1 MNSVID
7 HVFVCCAEDAPEAEA
22 LLRLGFDEGPPNRH
36 PGQGTACRRFVFAN
50 AYLELLWVEDPD
62 EARSEA
68 VRPTRLWDRWSR
80 RAGGVCPFGIV
91 LRPAVG
97 APADASPPFPA
108 WRYAPSYMP
117 PGFSID
123 VAEGTSLAEPEI
135 FYIGLQRGAAL
146 ARAAQASRAPN
157 TLATVSVAGP
167 QGSLSPPARALEA
180 AGLVSFREAEGFSM
194 ELGLDAGDR
203 GRADLRPELPLVLR
217 W

>member
-1 MNSVID
+1 VNMAID
-7 HVFVCCAEDAPEAEA
+7 HVFVCCEQDAPESEA

-50 AYLELLWVEDPD
+50 AYLELIWVEDPD

-80 RAGGVCPFGIV
+80 RGAGVCPFGII
-91 LRPAVG
+91 LRPVAG
-97 APADASPPFPA
+97 RAGDQRAPFPA

-117 PGFSID
+117 AGLTID
-123 VAEGTSLAEPEI
+123 VAEGTSLSEPEI
-135 FYIGLQRGAAL
+135 FHIALQRGAAL
-146 ARAAQASRAPN
+146 ARAAEEGRAPK
-157 TLATVSVAGP
+157 TLTTVGVAGP
-167 QGSLSPPARALEA
+167 LGSLSAPARALEA
-180 AGLVSFREAEGFSM
+180 AGLVSFREAETFAM